1 MKLLIEHGANVHA
14 RSNRRHRLVNSG
26 NASDNDNQDG
36 TPVDERYVLRSVDP
50 PANIREL
57 TLQDGRLSEVAQP
70 VTDGIEALAAL
81 ERAHAAYNRRIT
93 DRPFDQDTD

>member
-1 MKLLIEHGANVHA
+1 MKGLSLKIQRQRGTPAPMAVA
-14 RSNRRHRLVNSG
+14 DRFR
-26 NASDNDNQDG
+26 DG